1 LEAGRSKLARSKLRR
16 WEDEKVGRWESE
28 MKGLSAGGLGANW
41 HRAERIGSRLKAN
54 KS

>member
-1 LEAGRSKLARSKLRR
+1 
-16 WEDEKVGRWESE
+16 

-54 KS
+54 ESSKLKAESSKGKTKTIS